1 MRVCSFVVGLF
12 VAGAFARPI
21 AAQRVVG
28 IVRDS
33 ASGDAIAGAVV
44 TLRDSAGRT
53 LSQTITGGTGR
64 FAAPI
69 VGRVRRLTLV
79 RIGFHP
85 ASIPFVISY
94 PHADSAVTLA
104 MGALPTLLA
113 AVDVVDTPGCKR
125 RDDRAAALALWEQA
139 RAALLATI
147 VARKSS
153 PPALTFIHYDQ
164 RRDGDGKRIL
174 SQLIQHENGASNRP
188 FQAAHPAEEFS
199 KVGYVALHGDDL
211 LYYAPDA
218 DGLLDPAFA
227 AAHCFSLDRDTRR
240 PAGELGL
247 AFEPAR
253 GRDGI
258 VDIRGTIWIDTTAR
272 QLRSIAFQ
280 YDGLPSSA
288 RSTANPGGAVDFRT
302 ANGVAVINRW
312 NLHLPEVEH
321 IVARSSYDLGGTR
334 SHVVAIHDIGD
345 VITTAAWPDGTQ
357 WSLPLAT
364 VRGIVR
370 DAADGK
376 PVANARVWL
385 GGADDTART
394 ATDGSFRL
402 SRVFPGPYNLFA
414 SDSIVASTGRAENA
428 PRRIEVDS
436 ADVDNLAVAIPP
448 IEAFMRQTCDS
459 LGIPNRRGTDR
470 LSVFVLGRI
479 AASDGTPASDA
490 AFDARLVGNPMYD
503 DIRQTGRTS
512 GDGAFQLCYLRAG
525 ATLTIAT
532 TVEKRNLVQRD
543 TVNLP
548 QVGVVSLRVVLDH
561 AQYRA
566 P

>member
-1 MRVCSFVVGLF
+1 MRICSFVVGVL
-12 VAGAFARPI
+12 VAGAFAQPI

-44 TLRDSAGRT
+44 TLRDSGGAA

-69 VGRVRRLTLV
+69 IGRVTRLTLV

-85 ASIPFVISY
+85 AGIAFAISY
-94 PHADSAVTLA
+94 PHADTSVTLA

-113 AVDVVDTPGCKR
+113 AVDVIDTPGCKG

-164 RRDGDGKRIL
+164 RRDGDGRRIL
-174 SQLIQHENGASNRP
+174 SQLIQHESGASNRP
-188 FQAAHPAEEFS
+188 FLAGHPAEEFS
-199 KVGYVALHGDDL
+199 KVGYVAMHGGDL

-227 AAHCFSLDRDTRR
+227 STHCFSLDRDARR

-247 AFEPAR
+247 AFEPAH
-253 GRDGI
+253 GRDSI
-258 VDIRGTIWIDTTAR
+258 VDIAGTIWIDTTAR
-272 QLRSIAFQ
+272 QLRSIEFR
-280 YDGLPSSA
+280 YDGLPTSA
-288 RSTANPGGAVDFRT
+288 TSTATPGGAVDFRT

-334 SHVVAIHDIGD
+334 SHVIAIHDIGD

-357 WSLPLAT
+357 WKLPLAT
-364 VRGIVR
+364 LHGSVRGTG
-370 DAADGK
+370 DGN

-385 GGADDTART
+385 GGTDDTVRT
-394 ATDGSFRL
+394 ASDGSFHL
-402 SRVFPGPYNLFA
+402 SRVFPGPYNVYA
-414 SDSIVASTGRAENA
+414 GDSIIGSTGRAENA

-436 ADVDNLAVAIPP
+436 ANVDGLDLQLPP
-448 IEAFMRQTCDS
+448 IDAFMRQTCDS
-459 LGIPNRRGTDR
+459 LRIPNRRGTDR
-470 LSVFVLGRI
+470 LTVFVLGRI
-479 AASDGTPASDA
+479 VLRDGTPASDA
-490 AFDARLVGNPMYD
+490 AFDARLIGNPMSD
-503 DIRQTGRTS
+503 DIRQTGRTD
-512 GDGAFQLCYLRAG
+512 GDGRFQLCYLRAN
-525 ATLTIAT
+525 ARLSVAT
-532 TVEKRNLVQRD
+532 TAEKGNLTQRD
-543 TVNLP
+543 TLELP
-548 QVGVVSLRVVLDH
+548 EQGVVSLRVILDH